1 MQRDRL
7 APVLEQTRERSTV
20 QRGTTS
26 TWVQLCRC
34 GGPLRAPLIF
44 PNKGRAPCH
53 RGTCED
59 GLMSAEPSSKQSVKS
74 NLNLFLF
81 NSGDTKPSVCF
92 PGFCS
97 FYRCLGYDVSCD
109 VIHINTP
116 SYSGQGVSDANINP
130 AVFSWFIYLFIF

>member
-1 MQRDRL
+1 
-7 APVLEQTRERSTV
+7 
-20 QRGTTS
+20 
-26 TWVQLCRC
+26 
-34 GGPLRAPLIF
+34 
-44 PNKGRAPCH
+44 
-53 RGTCED
+53 
-59 GLMSAEPSSKQSVKS
+59 MSAEPSSKQSVKS
-74 NLNLFLF
+74 NVNLFLF

-130 AVFSWFIYLFIF
+130 AVFSCFIYLFIF